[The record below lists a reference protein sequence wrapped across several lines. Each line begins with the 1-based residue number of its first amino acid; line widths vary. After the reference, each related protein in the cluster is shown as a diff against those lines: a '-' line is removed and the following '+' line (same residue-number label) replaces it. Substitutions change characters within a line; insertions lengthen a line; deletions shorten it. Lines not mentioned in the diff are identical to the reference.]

1 MVDHVFLS
9 TGRLSAGHAPGVR
22 AGRRQAIAAPV
33 KRQLR
38 RNHYRAI
45 NFGPDSM
52 EAMTLRKRRNWNDP
66 GNWVLPDVL
75 TNLADDRDEAEF
87 YPAAQVLAQYF
98 RRRPDGR
105 VFFSGARFDRLGR
118 SDDSS
123 ASNCF
128 TAEDLV
134 AVSMLSVKVPAHA
147 ALVLTG
153 DSGNET
159 ADAISEELKKLPPS
173 LSLEEAKLR
182 TTVNGVEERGTH
194 YLTMQRLWRLVT
206 RFTVERSGGE
216 KTGIGE
222 TRASKLLARKRPH
235 LFPSSTTSS
244 REPSLQAMHPS
255 TSGTITG
262 SPCRTNSRRTM
273 VGSCWTCTGSANA
286 RASFSN
292 PCSTIQIFRTSALSA
307 CSMSSSG

>member
-1 MVDHVFLS
+1 M
-9 TGRLSAGHAPGVR
+9 R

-182 TTVNGVEERGTH
+182 TTVTGVEERGTH

-235 LFPSSTTSS
+235 LFPIIDDVVKRTLAPGDAPKYVGDNYWVSMQDELTKNNG
-244 REPSLQAMHPS
+244 RLLLDLYRIRQRAGELLEPMQHDSDLS
-255 TSGTITG
+255 DI
-262 SPCRTNSRRTM
+262 
-273 VGSCWTCTGSANA
+273 
-286 RASFSN
+286 
-292 PCSTIQIFRTSALSA
+292 SALRVFDVIVW
-307 CSMSSSG
+307 MTGKGYKPEDWKP

>member
-1 MVDHVFLS
+1 
-9 TGRLSAGHAPGVR
+9 
-22 AGRRQAIAAPV
+22 
-33 KRQLR
+33 
-38 RNHYRAI
+38 
-45 NFGPDSM
+45 
-52 EAMTLRKRRNWNDP
+52 MTLRKRRNWNDP

-159 ADAISEELKKLPPS
+159 ADAISGELKKLPPS

-216 KTGIGE
+216 KTGGSAKLGP
-222 TRASKLLARKRPH
+222 ASCLQGNVPT
-235 LFPSSTTSS
+235 FCPSSTTSS